1 MNLNK
6 QLFLTFLKIGGFTIG
21 GGYAMI
27 PLMEKEIVEKQ
38 QWMSREEFLD
48 IMAVAQSTPGI
59 FAIDMASHV
68 GYKLGGLRSALW
80 SILGTVLPSLVI
92 ILLVAFFFQSYQD
105 NPYVVNAFR
114 GIRPVV
120 VSLIASPVFKM
131 AKSAK
136 ITLKTCWI
144 PVVSALLIWGCGVS
158 PIYIILV
165 ACIAGYLY
173 GRSSNHKK
181 SKQA

>member
-105 NPYVVNAFR
+105 NPYVVNAFK

-120 VSLIASPVFKM
+120 VALIASPVFKM
-131 AKSAK
+131 AKNAK

>member
-120 VSLIASPVFKM
+120 VALIASPVFKM

>member
-1 MNLNK
+1 
-6 QLFLTFLKIGGFTIG
+6 
-21 GGYAMI
+21 MI

-105 NPYVVNAFR
+105 NPYVVNAFK

-120 VSLIASPVFKM
+120 VALIASPVFKM

>member
-38 QWMSREEFLD
+38 RWMNREEFLD

-105 NPYVVNAFR
+105 NHYVVNAFK

-120 VSLIASPVFKM
+120 VALIASPVFKM

-136 ITLKTCWI
+136 ITWRTCWI
-144 PVVSALLIWGCGVS
+144 PVVSTLLIWACGVS
-158 PIYIILV
+158 PIYVILV

-173 GRSSNHKK
+173 GRFGNK
-181 SKQA
+181 SINEK